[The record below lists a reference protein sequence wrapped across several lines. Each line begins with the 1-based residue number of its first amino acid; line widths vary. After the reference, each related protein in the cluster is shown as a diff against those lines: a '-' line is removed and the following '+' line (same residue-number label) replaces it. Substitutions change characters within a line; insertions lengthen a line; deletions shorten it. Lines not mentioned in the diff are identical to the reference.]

1 MTFYQELQLNQAG
14 SKKLIRES
22 KSTKEKWYHE
32 GVFLFK
38 ILLTVAFCFLFVT
51 AVSMIFGNE
60 NSVVGAAVLLS
71 LLAFRKVNFGYDVK
85 QSSYVMFGMFLVLMI
100 GPHFANQAGMYG
112 GTLVNFL
119 CMLVMTVFGCYE
131 VRFFNH
137 STFLLSYLL
146 LYGNDVTGD
155 LYIKRVIALA
165 IGGLWIA
172 LCLYRNHRHINH
184 TDRLKDVI
192 SAVSVNASETRWHI
206 KVSLGV
212 SLAMFLGQLIG
223 LPRVMWIGI
232 AAMSV
237 IHPSDAVRKKSHMFF
252 RFFGNVLG
260 CVGFF
265 ILIKILPESMYGMI
279 GIIGGICVG
288 FSATYGWQTIFNSF
302 GALGLAM
309 GIYGMNTAMLLRIV
323 NNGFA
328 VAFVF
333 LYVPIFDKVMEIF
346 TRQKVSKEL
355 LS

>member
-1 MTFYQELQLNQAG
+1 MSNHLWSNSSLFMPKSRKYQELQLNQAG
-14 SKKLIRES
+14 SKKLISES
-22 KSTKEKWYHE
+22 NSTKGKCYHE

-38 ILLTVAFCFLFVT
+38 IILTGAFCFLFVT

-60 NSVVGAAVLLS
+60 NSVVGVAILLA
-71 LLAFRKVNFGYDVK
+71 LLAFRKVNLGYDVK
-85 QSSYVMFGMFLVLMI
+85 QSSYVMFGMFLVLML
-100 GPHFANQAGMYG
+100 GPHLANQVGMLWG
-112 GTLVNFL
+112 ALVNFL
-119 CMLVMTVFGCYE
+119 CMLLMTVFGCYE

-172 LCLYRNHRHINH
+172 LCLYRNHRHISH

-192 SAVSVNASETRWHI
+192 SAVSVNASEIRWHI

-212 SLAMFLGQLIG
+212 SLAMLLGQLAG

-237 IHPSDAVRKKSHMFF
+237 IHPSDAIRRRSHMFY
-252 RFFGNVLG
+252 RFMGNVLG
-260 CVGFF
+260 CVGF
-265 ILIKILPESMYGMI
+265 
-279 GIIGGICVG
+279 
-288 FSATYGWQTIFNSF
+288 SATYRWQTIFNSF

-309 GIYGMNTAMLLRIV
+309 GIYGMNAAMLLRIV

-333 LYVPIFDKVMEIF
+333 LYVPLFDKVMEIF

>member
-1 MTFYQELQLNQAG
+1 
-14 SKKLIRES
+14 
-22 KSTKEKWYHE
+22 
-32 GVFLFK
+32 
-38 ILLTVAFCFLFVT
+38 
-51 AVSMIFGNE
+51 
-60 NSVVGAAVLLS
+60 
-71 LLAFRKVNFGYDVK
+71 
-85 QSSYVMFGMFLVLMI
+85 
-100 GPHFANQAGMYG
+100 
-112 GTLVNFL
+112 
-119 CMLVMTVFGCYE
+119 MTVFGCYE

-172 LCLYRNHRHINH
+172 LCLYRNHRHISH

-212 SLAMFLGQLIG
+212 SLAMLLGRLGG

-237 IHPSDAVRKKSHMFF
+237 IHPSDAIRRRSHTFY
-252 RFFGNVLG
+252 RFMGNVLG
-260 CVGFF
+260 CVGF
-265 ILIKILPESMYGMI
+265 
-279 GIIGGICVG
+279 
-288 FSATYGWQTIFNSF
+288 SATHRWQTIFNSF

-309 GIYGMNTAMLLRIV
+309 GIYGMNAAMLLRIV

-333 LYVPIFDKVMEIF
+333 LYVPLFDKVMEIF

>member
-1 MTFYQELQLNQAG
+1 
-14 SKKLIRES
+14 
-22 KSTKEKWYHE
+22 
-32 GVFLFK
+32 
-38 ILLTVAFCFLFVT
+38 
-51 AVSMIFGNE
+51 
-60 NSVVGAAVLLS
+60 
-71 LLAFRKVNFGYDVK
+71 
-85 QSSYVMFGMFLVLMI
+85 
-100 GPHFANQAGMYG
+100 
-112 GTLVNFL
+112 
-119 CMLVMTVFGCYE
+119 
-131 VRFFNH
+131 
-137 STFLLSYLL
+137 
-146 LYGNDVTGD
+146 
-155 LYIKRVIALA
+155 
-165 IGGLWIA
+165 
-172 LCLYRNHRHINH
+172 
-184 TDRLKDVI
+184 
-192 SAVSVNASETRWHI
+192 
-206 KVSLGV
+206 
-212 SLAMFLGQLIG
+212 
-223 LPRVMWIGI
+223 
-232 AAMSV
+232 MSV